1 MRANVQGYL
10 FDRVAILP
18 AWILWS
24 NKGLSGIFTSAKLA
38 MDLLRNKYPSIIILW
53 DEEDGW
59 WTGISDV
66 GQWVLQPIY
75 LDQEIE
81 IK

>member
-1 MRANVQGYL
+1 MRANIPGYM
-10 FDRVAILP
+10 FDRVAIIP

-24 NKGLSGIFTSAKLA
+24 NKGLSGVFTSAHLA
-38 MDLLRNKYPSIIILW
+38 MDLLRNRFPSIIIHW
-53 DEEDGW
+53 EEVDEVW
-59 WTGISDV
+59 VGISDV